1 MTGISVF
8 SQDQFSSTI
17 WTIYTEVHIILRE
30 QNPSKTKRQSSYRSW
45 KSKSIMGYH
54 QLNPYSGYYRHQ

>member
-17 WTIYTEVHIILRE
+17 WTIYAEVHIILRE
-30 QNPSKTKRQSSYRSW
+30 QNPSKTTRQSSYRSW
-45 KSKSIMGYH
+45 KSKSIMAYH
-54 QLNPYSGYYRHQ
+54 QLNPYSG